1 MVSACICRQSG
12 SLTLGNVKCAMNL
25 NSVLT
30 KCSRDPV
37 NSPSGGVCT
46 PRALWQVPASRPREG
61 EDWEAYLQPPLLPGA
76 FQQGKGC
83 CYCKEPSYQSRR
95 SHERSLW
102 VQKWRGTPVPLA
114 LQLGARPR
122 YGHPTCYFETE
133 AHFFWQLC
141 QLRQFLLLV
150 PVAMSWLGRRMGLFG
165 CMLNQI
171 RDWPGANI
179 TCK

>member
-1 MVSACICRQSG
+1 MSACICRQSG

-83 CYCKEPSYQSRR
+83 CYSKEPSYQSRR

-102 VQKWRGTPVPLA
+102 VLLPHRSEEGPPCHWHSNWEQGHGTDIQRVILKLKPISFGSCA
-114 LQLGARPR
+114 NLGNS
-122 YGHPTCYFETE
+122 CFS
-133 AHFFWQLC
+133 
-141 QLRQFLLLV
+141 FL
-150 PVAMSWLGRRMGLFG
+150 
-165 CMLNQI
+165 
-171 RDWPGANI
+171 
-179 TCK
+179 